1 MILSFDGYL
10 TFDLLHLLLEEL
22 IRIGLLILRPLE
34 ISWLG
39 EVIHDATLGHCEG
52 FLGHVEQILLRNTP
66 HLSYFLRLLPFE
78 LAEQLL
84 DHTNFIKRK
93 GL

>member
-10 TFDLLHLLLEEL
+10 TLDLSHLFLEEL
-22 IRIGLLILRPLE
+22 IRIGLLILRPFE

-52 FLGHVEQILLRNTP
+52 FLGHVEECPAL
-66 HLSYFLRLLPFE
+66 LRLLPFE